1 MTAAMKL
8 DQFPDNARI
17 WIYTSN
23 RAVSDKEQA
32 ELSAPISDFL
42 GQWAAHGNPL
52 MAAGAWLNPYQLVVA
67 LDESQA
73 GASGCSIDSQTRFMR
88 ELGTRHNIDW
98 FDRLSMVVE
107 RDGEIRLVSFF
118 ELSEYR
124 DALLYDPLVQ
134 RLGDIR
140 GNWPVPLTESR
151 YKHLIA

>member
-1 MTAAMKL
+1 MKL

-23 RAVSDKEQA
+23 RAVSDREQA
-32 ELSAPISDFL
+32 ELATPIADFL
-42 GQWAAHGNPL
+42 SQWAAHGNPL
-52 MAAGAWLNPYQLVVA
+52 MAAGAWLNSYQLVVA

-88 ELGTRHNIDW
+88 ELGSHHNIDW

-118 ELSEYR
+118 ELSEYG

-140 GNWPVPLTESR
+140 GNWPIPLTESR

>member
-1 MTAAMKL
+1 MKL
-8 DQFPDNARI
+8 DRFPDNARI
-17 WIYTSN
+17 WIYTSS
-23 RAVSDKEQA
+23 RAVSDQEQA
-32 ELSAPISDFL
+32 ELSVPIAGFL
-42 GQWAAHGNPL
+42 DQWAAHGNPL

-88 ELGTRHNIDW
+88 DLGAQHNIDW
-98 FDRLSMVVE
+98 FDRLSMVIEQEGTV
-107 RDGEIRLVSFF
+107 RRVSFF
-118 ELSEYR
+118 ELSEYG

-140 GNWPVPLTESR
+140 SNWPVPLKESR